1 MSPRG
6 GWGSRAGSQPYTQ
19 WGTFSQTCL
28 QWEMGEE
35 RRISFIYIYTMGNI
49 QSDMSLVTDGGG
61 EDLCYVHSGG
71 HSVTHVPKRGMGE

>member
-6 GWGSRAGSQPYTQ
+6 GWESRAGSQPYTQ

-35 RRISFIYIYTMGNI
+35 RRISFIYTMGDI
-49 QSDMSLVTDGGG
+49 QSDMSPVTDGGG
-61 EDLCYVHSGG
+61 EDLCYVRSGG
-71 HSVTHVPKRGMGE
+71 RSVTHVPKRGMGE